1 MGRNK
6 VILLPRLSG
15 LLQEL
20 GANIRLAR
28 LRRRL
33 STEQISE
40 RAGITR
46 PTLAA
51 IESGKPSVSIGHV
64 LTVLM
69 VLGMENDLKS
79 VALDDVLG
87 RKLQDLQLPVKKR
100 APKRKR

>member
-87 RKLQDLQLPVKKR
+87 RKLQDLQLLVKKR